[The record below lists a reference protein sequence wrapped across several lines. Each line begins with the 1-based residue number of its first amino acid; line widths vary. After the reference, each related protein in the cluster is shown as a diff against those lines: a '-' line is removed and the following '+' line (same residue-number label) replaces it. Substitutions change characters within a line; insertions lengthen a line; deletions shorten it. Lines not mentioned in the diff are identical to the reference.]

1 MSPRSHI
8 VAGGGY
14 SEREF
19 TGRPKF
25 RLFCFIA
32 LLWLPVA
39 FCASLPLWTGLS
51 EDFAELRWLCWVL
64 SSVEPVFI
72 VLALFFRFAEQPR
85 RVVEHHVQ

>member
-1 MSPRSHI
+1 MSSKSHI

-14 SEREF
+14 SVREF

-25 RLFCFIA
+25 RLFGFIA

-39 FCASLPLWTGLS
+39 CCASLPLWTGLS
-51 EDFAELRWLCWVL
+51 EEFAELRWLCWALV
-64 SSVEPVFI
+64 SVEPVLI
-72 VLALFFRFAEQPR
+72 VLALFFRFTEQPR